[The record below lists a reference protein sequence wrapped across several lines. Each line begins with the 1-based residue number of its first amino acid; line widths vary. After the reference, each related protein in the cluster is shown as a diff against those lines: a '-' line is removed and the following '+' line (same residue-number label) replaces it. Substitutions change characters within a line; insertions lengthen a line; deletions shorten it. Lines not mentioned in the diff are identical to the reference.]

1 MSFDFEDEAKDDSV
15 EASLVRTVLELIGFL
30 RENIEDSIKD
40 THISH
45 IFRALIQVIGGT
57 CVGEKVLK
65 SRTSRNY
72 AKNFKKEDGEGN
84 TFICLQ
90 ICEISLR
97 K

>member
-1 MSFDFEDEAKDDSV
+1 MGFDFENEGKDDSV
-15 EASLVRTVLELIGFL
+15 EGSLVRTVLELIGFV
-30 RENIEDSIKD
+30 RENIEDSVKD

-84 TFICLQ
+84 TFIYLQ
-90 ICEISLR
+90 ICDVCF
-97 K
+97 